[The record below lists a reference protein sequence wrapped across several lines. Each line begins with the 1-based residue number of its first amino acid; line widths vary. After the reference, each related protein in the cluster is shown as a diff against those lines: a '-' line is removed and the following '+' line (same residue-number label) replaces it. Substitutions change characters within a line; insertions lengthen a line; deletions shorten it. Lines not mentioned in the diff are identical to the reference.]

1 MAFSTITQYLPGD
14 EQGKQRWLLE
24 HYLEHK
30 QIGQALMALGFVPVD
45 LPLQHMETPP
55 FWLAAHQL
63 VSQSQWTGIGGG
75 QSVDLERVDWE
86 KSDQLLDWFNIHTS
100 WHYQARQ
107 ALGL

>member
-1 MAFSTITQYLPGD
+1 MAFSALTQYLPGD

-30 QIGQALMALGFVPVD
+30 QMAQALLALGFAAVD
-45 LPLQHMETPP
+45 LPIQHMHDPTS
-55 FWLAAHQL
+55 WLQAHSL
-63 VSQSQWTGIGGG
+63 MSQSVWTGIGGG
-75 QSVDLERVDWE
+75 QSADLERVDWD
-86 KSDQLLDWFNIHTS
+86 KPDQLLDWFNIHTS